1 MTVHQPEPRGTPVPA
16 RLYPDSWERY
26 SFKERLVHWLWLGG
40 IAFAAAWSVSA
51 LDIEWAFF
59 ADAHEQAA
67 DLISRM
73 WPPRWTYLP
82 RIVQP
87 LIETLHIAT
96 LGTMI
101 AVLFALPVAFL
112 AARNT
117 TLNQGTWLIGRA
129 MLVLSRS
136 INTVIWGLVFVAIFG
151 PGPVAGICAVAARS
165 VGFIAKLVAEAI
177 EEVDAGQIEAVEST
191 GASTLQVYGV
201 AILPQ
206 ILPVLI
212 GTSIYRWDINVRESS
227 VLGFVGAGGI
237 GEELYKVIS
246 FNYYEE
252 ISAIVLLVILT
263 VAGLDLLSE
272 RLRHAAIGR
281 LEAAR

>member
-1 MTVHQPEPRGTPVPA
+1 MTAHPLPQDRAPLR
-16 RLYPDSWERY
+16 RYPDQWERY
-26 SFKERLVHWLWLGG
+26 SLRERIVQWIWLGG
-40 IAFAAAWSVSA
+40 IAIAAAWSVSA

-73 WPPRWTYLP
+73 WPPRWSYLP

-101 AVLFALPVAFL
+101 AIVFALPVAFL

-117 TLNQGTWLIGRA
+117 TYNQATWLIGRA
-129 MLVLSRS
+129 MLVMSRS
-136 INTVIWGLVFVAIFG
+136 INTVIWGLLFVAIFG

-165 VGFIAKLVAEAI
+165 IGFIAKLVAEAI

-237 GEELYKVIS
+237 GLLLYASINQFAWS
-246 FNYYEE
+246 Q
-252 ISAIVLLVILT
+252 AIVILIAILGIVIISE
-263 VAGLDLLSE
+263 ALSAYV
-272 RLRHAAIGR
+272 RSRIV
-281 LEAAR
+281 

>member
-1 MTVHQPEPRGTPVPA
+1 MASP
-16 RLYPDSWERY
+16 
-26 SFKERLVHWLWLGG
+26 
-40 IAFAAAWSVSA
+40 IAAWSVSA

-101 AVLFALPVAFL
+101 AIVFALPVAFL

-117 TLNQGTWLIGRA
+117 TWNQGTWLIGRA

-237 GEELYKVIS
+237 GLLLYASINQFAWS
-246 FNYYEE
+246 Q
-252 ISAIVLLVILT
+252 AIVILIAILGIVIISE
-263 VAGLDLLSE
+263 ALSAYV
-272 RLRHAAIGR
+272 RSRIV
-281 LEAAR
+281 

>member
-1 MTVHQPEPRGTPVPA
+1 MTAHQPMQDRAPMRC
-16 RLYPDSWERY
+16 YPDQWERY
-26 SFKERLVHWLWLGG
+26 SLRERIVQWLWLGG
-40 IAFAAAWSVSA
+40 IAIAAAWSVSA

-73 WPPRWTYLP
+73 WPPRWSYLP

-101 AVLFALPVAFL
+101 AIIFALPVAFL

-117 TLNQGTWLIGRA
+117 TYNQATWLIGRA

-237 GEELYKVIS
+237 GLLLYASINQFAWS
-246 FNYYEE
+246 Q
-252 ISAIVLLVILT
+252 AIVILIAILGIVIISE
-263 VAGLDLLSE
+263 ALSAYV
-272 RLRHAAIGR
+272 RSRIV
-281 LEAAR
+281 

>member
-1 MTVHQPEPRGTPVPA
+1 MRD
-16 RLYPDSWERY
+16 YPDRWERY
-26 SFKERLVHWLWLGG
+26 SARERLIQWFWLGG
-40 IAFAAAWSVSA
+40 IALAAAWSVSA

-67 DLISRM
+67 DLIGRM
-73 WPPRWTYLP
+73 WPPRWSYLP

-101 AVLFALPVAFL
+101 AVVFALPVAFL

-117 TLNQGTWLIGRA
+117 TWNQGTWLLGRGI
-129 MLVLSRS
+129 LVLSRS

-165 VGFIAKLVAEAI
+165 IGFIAKLVAEAI
-177 EEVDAGQIEAVEST
+177 EEVDAGQIEAIEST
-191 GASTLQVYGV
+191 GAGTLQTWWT
-201 AILPQ
+201 AIIPQ
-206 ILPVLI
+206 AIPVI
-212 GTSIYRWDINVRESS
+212 VGTAIYRWDINVRESS

-237 GEELYKVIS
+237 GLLLYASINQFAWSQAIVILIAILGIVIIS
-246 FNYYEE
+246 EA
-252 ISAIVLLVILT
+252 ISAYVRARIV
-263 VAGLDLLSE
+263 
-272 RLRHAAIGR
+272 
-281 LEAAR
+281 

>member
-1 MTVHQPEPRGTPVPA
+1 MTAHQLPQDRAPMR
-16 RLYPDSWERY
+16 RYPDQWERY
-26 SFKERLVHWLWLGG
+26 SLRERIVHWLWLGG
-40 IAFAAAWSVSA
+40 IAVAAAWSVSA

-73 WPPRWTYLP
+73 WPPRWSYLP

-101 AVLFALPVAFL
+101 AIVFALPVAFL

-117 TLNQGTWLIGRA
+117 TYNQVTWLIGRS

-136 INTVIWGLVFVAIFG
+136 INTVIWGLLFVAIFG

-165 VGFIAKLVAEAI
+165 IGFIAKLVAEAI
-177 EEVDAGQIEAVEST
+177 EEVDGGQIEAVEST
-191 GASTLQVYGV
+191 GASTLQVYGI

-237 GEELYKVIS
+237 GLLLYASINQFAWS
-246 FNYYEE
+246 Q
-252 ISAIVLLVILT
+252 AIVILIAILGIVIISE
-263 VAGLDLLSE
+263 ALSAYV
-272 RLRHAAIGR
+272 RSRIV
-281 LEAAR
+281 

>member
-1 MTVHQPEPRGTPVPA
+1 VNAHAKSAPGAPTPK
-16 RLYPDSWERY
+16 RTYPDEWQRY
-26 SFKERLVHWLWLGG
+26 SPRQRLLHWLWIGG
-40 IAFAAAWSVSA
+40 MALAAAWSVSA

-67 DLISRM
+67 DLIQRM
-73 WPPRWTYLP
+73 WPPRWSYFP

-101 AVLFALPVAFL
+101 AIVFALPVAFL

-117 TLNQGTWLIGRA
+117 TLNQTTWLIGRG

-136 INTVIWGLVFVAIFG
+136 INTVIWGLLFVAIFG

-165 VGFIAKLVAEAI
+165 IGFIAKLVAEAI

-191 GASTLQVYGV
+191 GASTAQIYSV

-212 GTSIYRWDINVRESS
+212 GTAIYRWDINVRESS

-237 GEELYKVIS
+237 GLLLYASINQFAWS
-246 FNYYEE
+246 Q
-252 ISAIVLLVILT
+252 AIVILIAILGIVILSE
-263 VAGLDLLSE
+263 ALSAYV
-272 RLRHAAIGR
+272 RSKIT
-281 LEAAR
+281 

>member
-1 MTVHQPEPRGTPVPA
+1 MTAHQPGPGRGRMPPPP
-16 RLYPDSWERY
+16 RLYPDQWERY
-26 SFKERLVHWLWLGG
+26 SARERLVQWLWLAG
-40 IAFAAAWSVSA
+40 IALAAVWSVSA

-59 ADAHEQAA
+59 ADAHEQAG
-67 DLISRM
+67 DLIARM
-73 WPPRWTYLP
+73 WPPRWSYFP

-96 LGTMI
+96 IGTMI
-101 AVLFALPVAFL
+101 AVVLALPVAFL

-117 TLNQGTWLIGRA
+117 TLNQSTWLLGRA
-129 MLVLSRS
+129 ILVMSRS

-151 PGPVAGICAVAARS
+151 PGPVAGIFAVAARS

-177 EEVDAGQIEAVEST
+177 EEVDHGQIEAVEAT
-191 GASTLQVYGV
+191 GARTLQVYGI

-212 GTSIYRWDINVRESS
+212 GTTIYRWDINVRESS

-237 GEELYKVIS
+237 GLLLYASINQFAWS
-246 FNYYEE
+246 Q
-252 ISAIVLLVILT
+252 AIVVLIAILGIVI
-263 VAGLDLLSE
+263 VSE
-272 RLRHAAIGR
+272 AVSAYVRSRIV
-281 LEAAR
+281 

>member
-1 MTVHQPEPRGTPVPA
+1 MTAHQLPQDRAPMR
-16 RLYPDSWERY
+16 RYPDQWERY
-26 SFKERLVHWLWLGG
+26 SLRERIVQWLWLGG
-40 IAFAAAWSVSA
+40 IAIAAAWSVSA

-73 WPPRWTYLP
+73 WPPRWSYLP

-101 AVLFALPVAFL
+101 AIIFALPVAFL

-117 TLNQGTWLIGRA
+117 TYNQATWLIGRA

-237 GEELYKVIS
+237 GLLLYASINQFAWS
-246 FNYYEE
+246 Q
-252 ISAIVLLVILT
+252 AIVILIAILGIVIISE
-263 VAGLDLLSE
+263 ALSAYV
-272 RLRHAAIGR
+272 RSRIV
-281 LEAAR
+281 

>member
-1 MTVHQPEPRGTPVPA
+1 MTAHPLPQDGAPLR
-16 RLYPDSWERY
+16 RYSDQWERY
-26 SFKERLVHWLWLGG
+26 SLRERVVQWIWLGG
-40 IAFAAAWSVSA
+40 IAIAAAWSVSA

-67 DLISRM
+67 DLIARM
-73 WPPRWTYLP
+73 WPPRWSYLP

-101 AVLFALPVAFL
+101 AIVFALPVAFL

-117 TLNQGTWLIGRA
+117 TYNQATWLIGRA
-129 MLVLSRS
+129 MLVMSRS
-136 INTVIWGLVFVAIFG
+136 INTVIWGLLFVAIFG

-165 VGFIAKLVAEAI
+165 IGFIAKLVAEAI

-237 GEELYKVIS
+237 GLLLYASINQFAWS
-246 FNYYEE
+246 Q
-252 ISAIVLLVILT
+252 AIVILIAILGIVIISE
-263 VAGLDLLSE
+263 ALSAYV
-272 RLRHAAIGR
+272 RSRIV
-281 LEAAR
+281 

>member
-1 MTVHQPEPRGTPVPA
+1 MTAHQLPQDRAPMR
-16 RLYPDSWERY
+16 RYPDQWERY
-26 SFKERLVHWLWLGG
+26 SLRERIVQWIWLGG
-40 IAFAAAWSVSA
+40 IAVAAAWSVSA

-73 WPPRWTYLP
+73 WPPRWSYLP

-101 AVLFALPVAFL
+101 AIVFALPVAFL

-117 TLNQGTWLIGRA
+117 TYNQATWLIGRA
-129 MLVLSRS
+129 MLVMSRS

-151 PGPVAGICAVAARS
+151 PGPIAGICAVAARS

-237 GEELYKVIS
+237 GLLLYASINQFAWS
-246 FNYYEE
+246 Q
-252 ISAIVLLVILT
+252 AIVILIAILGIVIISE
-263 VAGLDLLSE
+263 ALSAYV
-272 RLRHAAIGR
+272 RSRIV
-281 LEAAR
+281 

>member
-1 MTVHQPEPRGTPVPA
+1 MTAHQLPQDRAPMR
-16 RLYPDSWERY
+16 RYPDQWERY
-26 SFKERLVHWLWLGG
+26 SLRERIVQWLWLGG
-40 IAFAAAWSVSA
+40 IAVAAAWSVSA

-67 DLISRM
+67 DLIERM
-73 WPPRWTYLP
+73 WPPRWSYLP

-101 AVLFALPVAFL
+101 AIVFALPVAFL

-117 TLNQGTWLIGRA
+117 TYNQATWLIGRA
-129 MLVLSRS
+129 MLVMSRS
-136 INTVIWGLVFVAIFG
+136 INTVIWGLLFVAIFG

-165 VGFIAKLVAEAI
+165 IGFIAKLVAEAI

-191 GASTLQVYGV
+191 GASTLQVYSV

-237 GEELYKVIS
+237 GLLLYASINQFAWS
-246 FNYYEE
+246 Q
-252 ISAIVLLVILT
+252 AIVILIAILGIVIISE
-263 VAGLDLLSE
+263 ALSAYV
-272 RLRHAAIGR
+272 RSRIV
-281 LEAAR
+281 

>member
-1 MTVHQPEPRGTPVPA
+1 MTAHQLPQDRAPMR
-16 RLYPDSWERY
+16 RYPDQWERY
-26 SFKERLVHWLWLGG
+26 SLRERIVQWIWLGG
-40 IAFAAAWSVSA
+40 IAVAAAWSVSA

-73 WPPRWTYLP
+73 WPPRWSYLP

-101 AVLFALPVAFL
+101 AIVFALPVAFL

-117 TLNQGTWLIGRA
+117 TYNQATWLVGRA

-136 INTVIWGLVFVAIFG
+136 INTVIWGLLFVAIFG

-237 GEELYKVIS
+237 GLLLYASINQFAWS
-246 FNYYEE
+246 Q
-252 ISAIVLLVILT
+252 AIVILIAILGIVIISE
-263 VAGLDLLSE
+263 ALSAYV
-272 RLRHAAIGR
+272 RSRIV
-281 LEAAR
+281 

>member
-1 MTVHQPEPRGTPVPA
+1 MTAHQLPQDRAPIR
-16 RLYPDSWERY
+16 RYPDQWERY
-26 SFKERLVHWLWLGG
+26 SLRERIVQWLWLGG
-40 IAFAAAWSVSA
+40 IAIAAAWSVSA

-67 DLISRM
+67 DLIARM
-73 WPPRWTYLP
+73 WPPRWSYLP

-101 AVLFALPVAFL
+101 AIVFALPVAFL

-117 TLNQGTWLIGRA
+117 TYNQATWLIGRA

-165 VGFIAKLVAEAI
+165 IGFIAKLVAEAI

-237 GEELYKVIS
+237 GLLLYASINQFAWS
-246 FNYYEE
+246 Q
-252 ISAIVLLVILT
+252 AIVILIAILGIVIISE
-263 VAGLDLLSE
+263 ALSAYV
-272 RLRHAAIGR
+272 RSRIV
-281 LEAAR
+281 